1 MNIYRN
7 NKYNHNYNK
16 YKFDFEAIINKYE
29 EDINPF
35 IPMILI

>member
-1 MNIYRN
+1 MIINRN
-7 NKYNHNYNK
+7 NKYNYNK
-16 YKFDFEAIINKYE
+16 YKFDFETIINKYE